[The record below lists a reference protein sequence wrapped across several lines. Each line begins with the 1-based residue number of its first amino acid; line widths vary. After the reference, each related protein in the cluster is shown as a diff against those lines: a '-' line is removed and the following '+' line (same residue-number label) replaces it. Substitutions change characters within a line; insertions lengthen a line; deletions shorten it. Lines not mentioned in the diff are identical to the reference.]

1 MPELRSNRWF
11 KLGHRALTD
20 EAIMREGDRLISEIS
35 LHLSMFNPQED
46 RFSHVDVTNLKEA
59 AIELGRLLAWASELL
74 STRTLLGHQ
83 ERLESELAR
92 MKAHEDHPI
101 GEVRDRRLEGSL
113 KGFGERVRNLSNCL
127 EELSWD

>member
-92 MKAHEDHPI
+92 MKANEDHPI